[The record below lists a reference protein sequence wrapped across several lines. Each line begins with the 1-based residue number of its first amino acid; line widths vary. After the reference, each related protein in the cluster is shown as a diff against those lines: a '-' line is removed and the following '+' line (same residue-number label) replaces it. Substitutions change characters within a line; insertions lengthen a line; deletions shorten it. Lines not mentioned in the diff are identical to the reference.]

1 MDIEQQDIRNLPF
14 SRLFRDYLKGSDN
27 LAPFYSRKHSWEE
40 LTEAVRAFKFHGDRK
55 KTAQVIADFNAP
67 FLDDNSRIEELAGIL
82 ADENT
87 VTVTTGQQLSLF
99 GGPLYTVFKTISV
112 IYFAKKLS
120 QETGRRV
127 IPVFWLA
134 DEDHDYEE
142 ISEIALPA
150 GGKMKK
156 MELPCST
163 PERHA
168 AGSILIDKEFES
180 FRRQVFDALQ
190 ETDFHEHVTSLIN
203 EAYTPGRTLKDAF
216 ALLLS
221 RLFVGHDLVFA
232 GSHFTEAKKLASG
245 CMRKAIGQ
253 VDVIRE
259 ALDEQSRK
267 LQDHYHQ
274 QVQITDSLFFWHDD
288 EQGRIRLR
296 HENGSWQI
304 GSGPS
309 MTTKELMTRL
319 DEEPERFSPNVF
331 LRPLI
336 QDTLLPN
343 AAYVAGPAEIAYYG
357 QMKPVYEIMGMEMPF
372 IAARLSATL
381 VEPNIQRFVIELPF
395 SFSDY
400 SGRLEDLEQHYLRKH
415 GAPDLDDQ
423 FEDWKKKVE
432 ELTGEITEK
441 LAITDPGL
449 QKHAQAITR
458 EHVKAIDKY
467 KKKTVNRLR
476 ESEEVQLNRIR
487 KVKTALFPADKLQE
501 REIASVYFM
510 NKFGTDIWD
519 RILAQLD
526 DGNGRTPLFT
536 RHRIIKL

>member
-1 MDIEQQDIRNLPF
+1 MEIEQVDIRNLPF

-27 LAPFYSRKHSWEE
+27 LAPFYARKHSWEE
-40 LTEAVRAFKFHGDRK
+40 LTEAVRTFKFHGDRNK
-55 KTAQVIADFNAP
+55 SAHVIADFNAP
-67 FLDDNSRIEELAGIL
+67 FLDDDTRIDELADIL

-120 QETGRRV
+120 QDTGRRV
-127 IPVFWLA
+127 VPVFWLA

-142 ISEIALPA
+142 ISEITLPA
-150 GGKMKK
+150 DGGMKK
-156 MELPCST
+156 MDLPCST
-163 PERHA
+163 CERHA
-168 AGSILIDKEFES
+168 AGSITIDNEFES
-180 FRRQVFDALQ
+180 FRLQVYDTLQ
-190 ETDFHEHVTSLIN
+190 ETDFHEHVKSLLN
-203 EAYTPGRTLKDAF
+203 EAYTPGRTIKDAF

-221 RLFVGHDLVFA
+221 RLFAGHDLIFA
-232 GSHFTEAKKLASG
+232 GSHYGAAKKLASG
-245 CMRKAIGQ
+245 CMKKAIEQ

-267 LQDHYHQ
+267 LQEQYHQ

-288 EQGRIRLR
+288 KQGRLRLR

-309 MTTKELMTRL
+309 MSTREILARL
-319 DEEPERFSPNVF
+319 DEYPERFSPNVF

-357 QMKPVYEIMGMEMPF
+357 QMKSVYEILGLEMPF

-381 VEPNIQRFVIELPF
+381 VEPNIQRFLNELPF
-395 SFSDY
+395 RFSDY
-400 SGRLEDLEQHYLRKH
+400 SARQEDLEQHYLRKH

-423 FEDWKKKVE
+423 FEDWKSKVGD
-432 ELTGEITEK
+432 LTGEMTEK
-441 LAITDPGL
+441 IGITDPGL
-449 QKHAQAITR
+449 KKHAQAITR
-458 EHVKAIDKY
+458 DHVKAIDKY
-467 KKKTVNRLR
+467 KKKTVNMLR
-476 ESEEVQLNRIR
+476 EREKVQLNRIR
-487 KVKTALFPADKLQE
+487 KVKTAFFPGDKLQE
-501 REIASVYFM
+501 RQLASIYFM
-510 NKFGTDIWD
+510 NKFGTDLWD
-519 RILAQLD
+519 RILAQMD
-526 DGNGRTPLFT
+526 DGNAHPPLFT
-536 RHRIIKL
+536 RHRIINL